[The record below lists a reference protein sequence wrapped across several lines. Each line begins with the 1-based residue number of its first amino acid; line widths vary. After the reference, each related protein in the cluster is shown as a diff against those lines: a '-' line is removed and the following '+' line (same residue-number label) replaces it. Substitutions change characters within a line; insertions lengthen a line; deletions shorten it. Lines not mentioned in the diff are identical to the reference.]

1 MPPPTHQQL
10 KSFSHATTKKVLA
23 GEGLRLTSRV
33 LVCFINSKL
42 IIMETTIVTANVIRN
57 AETGTRVI
65 NLATSEE
72 FEFLDRANAF
82 AHGKRKM
89 LNISMKQFMHFINEA
104 NSDIAD
110 DVAFTLMA
118 TDPTDA
124 QIEDILMGAKVD
136 IEQTER
142 SAGEQYTDGNG
153 QNVIATYDS
162 IHISKFDL
170 LSVSAVGRFALDYD
184 GDATTYA
191 TCKSRR
197 VAWTATRKSLR

>member
-1 MPPPTHQQL
+1 
-10 KSFSHATTKKVLA
+10 
-23 GEGLRLTSRV
+23 
-33 LVCFINSKL
+33 
-42 IIMETTIVTANVIRN
+42 METTILSANVIRN
-57 AETGTRVI
+57 AETGTKVI

-72 FEFLDRANAF
+72 FDFLDRANAF

-104 NSDIAD
+104 NNDIAD

-124 QIEDILMGAKVD
+124 QIEDILMGAKVNV
-136 IEQTER
+136 EQTKR
-142 SAGEQYTDGNG
+142 AAGEQYTDGDG
-153 QNVIATYDS
+153 QQIIATYDS

-184 GDATTYA
+184 GNTTTYA
-191 TCKSRR
+191 TTKARR

>member
-1 MPPPTHQQL
+1 
-10 KSFSHATTKKVLA
+10 
-23 GEGLRLTSRV
+23 
-33 LVCFINSKL
+33 
-42 IIMETTIVTANVIRN
+42 METTIIAANVIRN
-57 AETGTRVI
+57 ADIGTRVI

-72 FEFLDRANAF
+72 FDFIDYNNAF

-89 LNISMKQFMHFINEA
+89 LKISMRQFMHFINEA

-118 TDPTDA
+118 VNPTNA

-136 IEQTER
+136 VEQTER
-142 SAGEQYTDGNG
+142 SAGEEYTNGNN
-153 QNVIATYDS
+153 QKVIAVYDS

-170 LSVSAVGRFALDYD
+170 LSVSDVGRFALDYD
-184 GDATTYA
+184 GDTTTYA

-197 VAWTATRKSLR
+197 IAWTATRKSLR

>member
-1 MPPPTHQQL
+1 
-10 KSFSHATTKKVLA
+10 
-23 GEGLRLTSRV
+23 
-33 LVCFINSKL
+33 
-42 IIMETTIVTANVIRN
+42 METTIISANVIRN
-57 AETGTRVI
+57 AENSSRVI

-72 FEFLDRANAF
+72 FDFIDPNNAF

-89 LNISMKQFMHFINEA
+89 LKISMKQFMHFINEA

-136 IEQTER
+136 VTQQER
-142 SAGEQYTDGNG
+142 AAGEQYESNG
-153 QNVIATYDS
+153 QTVIAIYDS

-184 GDATTYA
+184 GDTTTYA
-191 TCKSRR
+191 TCKARR
-197 VAWTATRKSLR
+197 AAWTATRKSLR

>member
-1 MPPPTHQQL
+1 
-10 KSFSHATTKKVLA
+10 
-23 GEGLRLTSRV
+23 
-33 LVCFINSKL
+33 
-42 IIMETTIVTANVIRN
+42 METTIITANVIRN

-72 FEFLDRANAF
+72 FDFLDRANDF

-136 IEQTER
+136 VEQTER
-142 SAGEQYTDGNG
+142 SAGEVYTDGDG
-153 QNVIATYDS
+153 QKVIAVYDS

-184 GDATTYA
+184 GDTTTYA

-197 VAWTATRKSLR
+197 VAWNATRKSLR

>member
-1 MPPPTHQQL
+1 
-10 KSFSHATTKKVLA
+10 
-23 GEGLRLTSRV
+23 
-33 LVCFINSKL
+33 
-42 IIMETTIVTANVIRN
+42 METTIVTANVIRN

-72 FEFLDRANAF
+72 FDFLDRANGF

-118 TDPTDA
+118 TNPTDA

-142 SAGEQYTDGNG
+142 SAGEEYTDGDG
-153 QNVIATYDS
+153 QKVIAVYDS

-170 LSVSAVGRFALDYD
+170 LSVSTVGRFALDYD
-184 GDATTYA
+184 GDTTTYA
-191 TCKSRR
+191 TCKARR

>member
-1 MPPPTHQQL
+1 
-10 KSFSHATTKKVLA
+10 
-23 GEGLRLTSRV
+23 
-33 LVCFINSKL
+33 
-42 IIMETTIVTANVIRN
+42 METTIITANVIRN

-72 FEFLDRANAF
+72 FDFLDSANAF

-89 LNISMKQFMHFINEA
+89 LNISMKQFMHFVNEG

-142 SAGEQYTDGNG
+142 SVGEEYTDSYG
-153 QNVIATYDS
+153 QKFIAVYDS

-170 LSVSAVGRFALDYD
+170 LSVSTVGRFALDYD
-184 GDATTYA
+184 GDTTTYA
-191 TCKSRR
+191 TCKARR
-197 VAWTATRKSLR
+197 VAWTTTRKSLR

>member
-1 MPPPTHQQL
+1 
-10 KSFSHATTKKVLA
+10 
-23 GEGLRLTSRV
+23 
-33 LVCFINSKL
+33 
-42 IIMETTIVTANVIRN
+42 METTIISANVIRN
-57 AETGTRVI
+57 AENSSRVI

-72 FEFLDRANAF
+72 FDFIDPNNAF

-89 LNISMKQFMHFINEA
+89 LKISMKQFMHFINEA

-136 IEQTER
+136 VTQQER
-142 SAGEQYTDGNG
+142 AAGEQYTDGNG
-153 QNVIATYDS
+153 QTVIATYDS

-170 LSVSAVGRFALDYD
+170 LSVSTVGRFALDYD
-184 GDATTYA
+184 GDTTTYA
-191 TCKSRR
+191 TCKARR
-197 VAWTATRKSLR
+197 SAWTATRKSLR

>member
-1 MPPPTHQQL
+1 
-10 KSFSHATTKKVLA
+10 
-23 GEGLRLTSRV
+23 
-33 LVCFINSKL
+33 
-42 IIMETTIVTANVIRN
+42 METTIVTANVIRN

-72 FEFLDRANAF
+72 FKFLDRANAF

-89 LNISMKQFMHFINEA
+89 LNISMKQFIHFINEA

-136 IEQTER
+136 VEQTER
-142 SAGEQYTDGNG
+142 SAGEQYTDGTG
-153 QNVIATYDS
+153 QKVIATYDS

-197 VAWTATRKSLR
+197 VAWTATRKALR

>member
-1 MPPPTHQQL
+1 
-10 KSFSHATTKKVLA
+10 
-23 GEGLRLTSRV
+23 
-33 LVCFINSKL
+33 
-42 IIMETTIVTANVIRN
+42 METTIVSANVIRN

-72 FEFLDRANAF
+72 FDFLDRANAF

-110 DVAFTLMA
+110 DVAFTLIA

-136 IEQTER
+136 VDQTER
-142 SAGEQYTDGNG
+142 SAGKPYTDGTG
-153 QNVIATYDS
+153 QTIIATYDS

-170 LSVSAVGRFALDYD
+170 LSVSTVGRFALDYD
-184 GDATTYA
+184 GDTTTYA
-191 TCKSRR
+191 TSKARK
-197 VAWTATRKSLR
+197 VAWTSTRKSLR

>member
-1 MPPPTHQQL
+1 
-10 KSFSHATTKKVLA
+10 
-23 GEGLRLTSRV
+23 
-33 LVCFINSKL
+33 
-42 IIMETTIVTANVIRN
+42 METTIVTANVIRN

-72 FEFLDRANAF
+72 FDFLDRANAF

-136 IEQTER
+136 IEQTSVVLVNSTLMAMVR
-142 SAGEQYTDGNG
+142 M
-153 QNVIATYDS
+153 
-162 IHISKFDL
+162 L
-170 LSVSAVGRFALDYD
+170 LLLMILFILASLICSVFLLLVGLP
-184 GDATTYA
+184 
-191 TCKSRR
+191 
-197 VAWTATRKSLR
+197 

>member
-1 MPPPTHQQL
+1 
-10 KSFSHATTKKVLA
+10 
-23 GEGLRLTSRV
+23 
-33 LVCFINSKL
+33 
-42 IIMETTIVTANVIRN
+42 METTIVTANVRN

-124 QIEDILMGAKVD
+124 QIEDILMGAKVN

-142 SAGEQYTDGNG
+142 SAGEQYEANG
-153 QNVIATYDS
+153 QQVIAVYDS

>member
-1 MPPPTHQQL
+1 
-10 KSFSHATTKKVLA
+10 
-23 GEGLRLTSRV
+23 
-33 LVCFINSKL
+33 
-42 IIMETTIVTANVIRN
+42 METTIITANVIRN

-72 FEFLDRANAF
+72 FDFLDRANGF

-124 QIEDILMGAKVD
+124 QIEDILMVLKLTLSRLSV
-136 IEQTER
+136 
-142 SAGEQYTDGNG
+142 
-153 QNVIATYDS
+153 VLVKS
-162 IHISKFDL
+162 ILMAMVRRLL
-170 LSVSAVGRFALDYD
+170 LSMTVFILA
-184 GDATTYA
+184 
-191 TCKSRR
+191 
-197 VAWTATRKSLR
+197 SLICSVFLLLVVLL

>member
-1 MPPPTHQQL
+1 M
-10 KSFSHATTKKVLA
+10 A
-23 GEGLRLTSRV
+23 GEGLQLASRE
-33 LVCFINSKL
+33 LAYLLIPKL
-42 IIMETTIVTANVIRN
+42 ITMETTIISANVIRN
-57 AETGTRVI
+57 AETGVRNL

-72 FEFLDRANAF
+72 FDFIDPNNAF

-89 LNISMKQFMHFINEA
+89 LKISMKQFMHFINESD
-104 NSDIAD
+104 SDIAD
-110 DVAFTLMA
+110 DVAFTIMA
-118 TDPTDA
+118 ISPTDS

-153 QNVIATYDS
+153 QQVIATYDS

-184 GDATTYA
+184 GDTTTYA
-191 TCKSRR
+191 TSKARR
-197 VAWTATRKSLR
+197 VAWTSTRKSLR

>member
-1 MPPPTHQQL
+1 
-10 KSFSHATTKKVLA
+10 
-23 GEGLRLTSRV
+23 
-33 LVCFINSKL
+33 
-42 IIMETTIVTANVIRN
+42 METTIISANVIRN
-57 AETGTRVI
+57 AENSSRVI

-72 FEFLDRANAF
+72 FDFIDPNNAF

-89 LNISMKQFMHFINEA
+89 LKISMKQFMHFINEA

-136 IEQTER
+136 VTQQER
-142 SAGEQYTDGNG
+142 AAGEQYESNG
-153 QNVIATYDS
+153 QTVIATYDS

-184 GDATTYA
+184 GDVAAYA
-191 TCKSRR
+191 TCKARR
-197 VAWTATRKSLR
+197 AAWTTTRKSLR

>member
-1 MPPPTHQQL
+1 MPPTHQQL
-10 KSFSHATTKKVLA
+10 KNSSHATTKKVLA
-23 GEGLRLTSRV
+23 GEGLQLASRE
-33 LVCFINSKL
+33 LAYLL
-42 IIMETTIVTANVIRN
+42 IQIITIVETTIITANVIRN

-72 FEFLDRANAF
+72 FDFLDRANAF

-136 IEQTER
+136 VEQTER
-142 SAGEQYTDGNG
+142 SAGEEYTDGDG
-153 QNVIATYDS
+153 QKVIAVYDS

-184 GDATTYA
+184 GDTTTYA
-191 TCKSRR
+191 TCKARR

>member
-1 MPPPTHQQL
+1 
-10 KSFSHATTKKVLA
+10 
-23 GEGLRLTSRV
+23 
-33 LVCFINSKL
+33 
-42 IIMETTIVTANVIRN
+42 METTIITANVIRN

-72 FEFLDRANAF
+72 FDFLDRANAF

-118 TDPTDA
+118 TDHTDA

-136 IEQTER
+136 VEQTER
-142 SAGEQYTDGNG
+142 SAGEEYTDGDG
-153 QNVIATYDS
+153 QKVIAVYDS

-184 GDATTYA
+184 GDTTTYA
-191 TCKSRR
+191 TCKARR

>member
-1 MPPPTHQQL
+1 
-10 KSFSHATTKKVLA
+10 
-23 GEGLRLTSRV
+23 
-33 LVCFINSKL
+33 
-42 IIMETTIVTANVIRN
+42 METTILSANVIRN

-72 FEFLDRANAF
+72 FDFLDRANAF

-124 QIEDILMGAKVD
+124 QIEDILMGAKVNV
-136 IEQTER
+136 ELTER
-142 SAGEQYTDGNG
+142 TAGEQYEANG
-153 QNVIATYDS
+153 QQVIAVYDS

-184 GDATTYA
+184 GDTTTYA
-191 TCKSRR
+191 TSKARR
-197 VAWTATRKSLR
+197 VAWTSTRKSLR

>member
-1 MPPPTHQQL
+1 
-10 KSFSHATTKKVLA
+10 
-23 GEGLRLTSRV
+23 
-33 LVCFINSKL
+33 
-42 IIMETTIVTANVIRN
+42 METTIVSANVIRN
-57 AETGTRVI
+57 AETGNRVI

-72 FEFLDRANAF
+72 FDFLDRANAF

-89 LNISMKQFMHFINEA
+89 VNISMKQFMHFINEA

-118 TDPTDA
+118 TDATDA
-124 QIEDILMGAKVD
+124 QIEDILMGAKAD

-142 SAGEQYTDGNG
+142 SAGEQYNDSNG
-153 QNVIATYDS
+153 QQVVATYDS

-184 GDATTYA
+184 GDTTNYA
-191 TCKSRR
+191 TSKARR
-197 VAWTATRKSLR
+197 VAWTSTRKSLR

>member
-1 MPPPTHQQL
+1 
-10 KSFSHATTKKVLA
+10 
-23 GEGLRLTSRV
+23 
-33 LVCFINSKL
+33 
-42 IIMETTIVTANVIRN
+42 METKIITANVIRN

-72 FEFLDRANAF
+72 FDFIDPNNAF

-89 LNISMKQFMHFINEA
+89 LKISMKQFMHFINEA

-124 QIEDILMGAKVD
+124 QIEDIFMGAKVD
-136 IEQTER
+136 VELTER
-142 SAGEQYTDGNG
+142 AAGEQYESNG
-153 QNVIATYDS
+153 QTVIAVYDS
-162 IHISKFDL
+162 IHISRFDL

-184 GDATTYA
+184 GDVAAYA
-191 TCKSRR
+191 TSKARR
-197 VAWTATRKSLR
+197 SAWTATRKSLR